1 MQDTRFFIVD
11 YIILLDD
18 LDAYATNTHGMNVE
32 GLFDTLLQM
41 ESRLLK
47 VITWSEFI
55 TSNS

>member
-18 LDAYATNTHGMNVE
+18 LDAYATYTHGMNVE